1 MTRPTESQVAC
12 LECFAGI
19 SGDMLMGALIDAGA
33 PLEPLRNAIAAL
45 GLNAELRV
53 SKTDRSG
60 IQATKVDV
68 LVNGR
73 LAETEHGD
81 HRHEHAGEGGQ
92 GAQDHE
98 SHDHAE
104 HHHGD
109 HATHRHPTARHSH
122 GESEAGYDRN
132 LGSIRAILAAAPLTG
147 RARELS
153 LRAFELLAEAE
164 GKVHGISAEKVH
176 FHEVG
181 AVDAIVDIVGCSVA
195 ADLLGL
201 ERWYASPVNVGGGF
215 VECAH
220 GRYPAPAPATA
231 ALLLQAPVYSAGPAM
246 ELTTPTGA
254 ALLRA
259 LGCCFE
265 SPGVLRSSAIGYG
278 AGTRNPSHFPN
289 VLRLTLGEVTS
300 ADGEKTPGFGD
311 EKVMVIEC
319 AVDDLNPQVLAYA
332 AQLAMER
339 GALDVMTAPVTMK
352 KGRLGTLLTVL
363 CRPADAAGLA
373 QLLFRETS
381 TLGMRVR
388 EESRLVLTR
397 ETASVE
403 TEFGVIR
410 VKVGRWQGEEMNAA
424 PEFEDC
430 RRAAEAGDI
439 PLKTVMQAALA
450 GWRRNSPARSRN
462 EE

>member
-1 MTRPTESQVAC
+1 MTRPTETQVAW

-33 PLEPLRNAIAAL
+33 PLEPLRHAIAML
-45 GLNAELRV
+45 GLDAELQV

-60 IQATKVDV
+60 IQATKVAV
-68 LVNGR
+68 LVHGR
-73 LAETEHGD
+73 LAESEHGD
-81 HRHEHAGEGGQ
+81 HRHDHDSDHGRK
-92 GAQDHE
+92 AQDHE

-104 HHHGD
+104 HHHG
-109 HATHRHPTARHSH
+109 TARHSH
-122 GESEAGYDRN
+122 GDGEAGRHRN
-132 LGSIRAILAAAPLTG
+132 LASIRAILAAAPLNG
-147 RARELS
+147 RARDWS
-153 LRAFELLAEAE
+153 LRAFEVLAEAE
-164 GKVHGISAEKVH
+164 GKVHGISAEEVH

-246 ELTTPTGA
+246 EMTTPTGA

-259 LGCCFE
+259 LDCRFE

-278 AGTRNPSHFPN
+278 AGTRNPSRFPN
-289 VLRLTLGEVTS
+289 VLRLTLGEVAS
-300 ADGEKTPGFGD
+300 GDGEKTPGFGD

-319 AVDDLNPQVLAYA
+319 AIDDLNPQVLAYT

-363 CRPADAAGLA
+363 CRPADAAGLE

-388 EESRLVLTR
+388 EESRLALTR

-410 VKVGRWQGEEMNAA
+410 VKVGRRQGEEMNAA

-430 RRAAEAGDI
+430 RRAAEARDV

-450 GWRRNSPARSRN
+450 EWRRNSPARSRN
-462 EE
+462 EG